1 MPLQSREIGCVYKT
15 PFRKFGHIYSMYTC
29 TVCYDDVIIQEVSTE
44 ELQAAG
50 DVTLDKK
57 TIEQLKQ
64 AHKELKVQLQTA
76 NRTLERKKAMLEKQK
91 EQNKETVE
99 KTAALQVSNV
109 HCTSTDIHTYIHTYV
124 RTYIHAYIHTYI
136 HTCVTEKFVSDTFI
150 QREQIQILCSTIV
163 YCMTCLFQ
171 QPHDRMPVL
180 KITIRSWSVVYSK

>member
-1 MPLQSREIGCVYKT
+1 MDDAVQYSS
-15 PFRKFGHIYSMYTC
+15 KFSQCQIYHNIPHLYFIPYIIYSMYTC

-109 HCTSTDIHTYIHTYV
+109 HSTSTYIHTYI
-124 RTYIHAYIHTYI
+124 RMYIR
-136 HTCVTEKFVSDTFI
+136 V
-150 QREQIQILCSTIV
+150 
-163 YCMTCLFQ
+163 
-171 QPHDRMPVL
+171 
-180 KITIRSWSVVYSK
+180 

>member
-1 MPLQSREIGCVYKT
+1 
-15 PFRKFGHIYSMYTC
+15 MYTC
-29 TVCYDDVIIQEVSTE
+29 TVCYDDVIIQEVSTV

-109 HCTSTDIHTYIHTYV
+109 HCTSTDIHTYTYIHIYV
-124 RTYIHAYIHTYI
+124 RTYIHAYIHTYVRTYVCNRKVCI
-136 HTCVTEKFVSDTFI
+136 
-150 QREQIQILCSTIV
+150 
-163 YCMTCLFQ
+163 
-171 QPHDRMPVL
+171 
-180 KITIRSWSVVYSK
+180 

>member
-1 MPLQSREIGCVYKT
+1 M
-15 PFRKFGHIYSMYTC
+15 
-29 TVCYDDVIIQEVSTE
+29 

-109 HCTSTDIHTYIHTYV
+109 HS
-124 RTYIHAYIHTYI
+124 ASTYI
-136 HTCVTEKFVSDTFI
+136 HTCVTEKFVSDTFFC
-150 QREQIQILCSTIV
+150 REQIQILCSTTV
-163 YCMTCLFQ
+163 YCMT
-171 QPHDRMPVL
+171 
-180 KITIRSWSVVYSK
+180 